1 MARPSPDARD
11 VEDTPYAVAESQLD
25 TVQDCAILWSR
36 WLDGLADRMPYKRN
50 RDMAKNVEV
59 EYNAEDGMLYF
70 KVNPQLIVGQAKSGS
85 EYVAQSERFG
95 EDVPGAPGWKF
106 NLAVWIRGAST
117 VPVPS
122 APVVKRN
129 AATPFASSDT
139 ARASKRVASIPDIGK
154 TLPGK
159 GIAPG
164 KSQTVTINR
173 VQG

>member
-50 RDMAKNVEV
+50 RDMAKNVRV
-59 EYNAEDGMLYF
+59 EYNAEDGMLHF
-70 KVNPQLIVGQAKSGS
+70 IVDPGMIVGEAKSGS
-85 EYVAQSERFG
+85 EYVCQSERFG
-95 EDVPGAPGWKF
+95 EDIPGAPGWKF
-106 NLAVWIRGAST
+106 NLAVWIKAG
-117 VPVPS
+117 S
-122 APVVKRN
+122 AVVEKPKPEPVKRN
-129 AATPFASSDT
+129 AATPFT
-139 ARASKRVASIPDIGK
+139 RPVATPSRKD
-154 TLPGK
+154 
-159 GIAPG
+159 IAPG